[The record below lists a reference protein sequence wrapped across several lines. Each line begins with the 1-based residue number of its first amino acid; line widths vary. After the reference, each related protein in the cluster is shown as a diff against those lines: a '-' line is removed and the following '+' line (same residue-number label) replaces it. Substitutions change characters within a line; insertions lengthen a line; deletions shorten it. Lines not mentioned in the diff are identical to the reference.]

1 VSNTTGSSVLGK
13 ALRPRKETDRA
24 STGGI
29 HWRPRGTLQW
39 IGAVLVFLFIVA
51 WAVLSLLPMAW
62 MFTSALTP
70 SSALVKM
77 PPQVSVKN
85 FSLANFK
92 DLLKKAPLLPRW
104 FLNTALIASVA
115 TVANLIFD
123 TLAGYAFA
131 KWTFRGGISY
141 SGRSYLQ

>member
-1 VSNTTGSSVLGK
+1 
-13 ALRPRKETDRA
+13 
-24 STGGI
+24 
-29 HWRPRGTLQW
+29 
-39 IGAVLVFLFIVA
+39 
-51 WAVLSLLPMAW
+51 

-131 KWTFRGGISY
+131 KMDFPGGISY
-141 SGRSYLQ
+141 SGRYFLQ